1 LHLLIFVIGTVV
13 TNALAFVM
21 LVRGLRAKV
30 RPECS
35 ARAAWCFL
43 LAILQGGVVVASYI
57 AGLSAAFASVAAA
70 DPSQKA
76 NLLSQNISALL
87 RVASFGV
94 LATFPPF
101 IYACVLFVRRS
112 RLPETN

>member
-1 LHLLIFVIGTVV
+1 VYLPLFVVGTVV
-13 TNALAFVM
+13 TNALAIVM
-21 LVRGLRAKV
+21 LVRGLRAKT

-43 LAILQGGVVVASYI
+43 LAILEGGVVVASYI
-57 AGLSAAFASVAAA
+57 AGLAASFAVVAEV

-76 NLLSQNISALL
+76 AVLSQNISALM
-87 RVASFGV
+87 RIAAFGV

-101 IYACVLFVRRS
+101 IYACVLFVRRY
-112 RLPETN
+112 RLHTEP